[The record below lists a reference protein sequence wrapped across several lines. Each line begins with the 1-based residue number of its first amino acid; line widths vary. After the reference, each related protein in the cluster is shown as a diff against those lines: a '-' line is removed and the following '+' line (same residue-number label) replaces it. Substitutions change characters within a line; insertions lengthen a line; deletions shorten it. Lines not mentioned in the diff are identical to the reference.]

1 MRSPLEDAYSVLR
14 DVTPLKYNLD
24 CGKLCGNRC
33 CHGTENDGMEL
44 FHGEEKYFEN
54 EKGFTVRSD
63 GDRKIVI
70 CSGKCDRKIRPLSCR
85 MYPFFPVP
93 VEENGKIGI
102 KVVYD
107 IRGLS
112 SCPVVREH
120 LRPDPKFLRAVRM
133 AGLYL
138 IRDKKNLEILKNT
151 ASLFEELISFSEAV
165 K

>member
-1 MRSPLEDAYSVLR
+1 MRSPVADAYSVLR
-14 DVTPLKYNLD
+14 DVTPLKYSLD

-33 CHGTENDGMEL
+33 CQGTEDDGMEL
-44 FHGEEKYFEN
+44 FNGEEKLFEN

-63 GDRKIVI
+63 GERRILV
-70 CSGKCDRKIRPLSCR
+70 CSGRCDRKTRPLSCR
-85 MYPFFPVP
+85 MYPFFPMP
-93 VEENGKIGI
+93 VEENGKITI

-112 SCPVVREH
+112 SCPIVREKI
-120 LRPDPKFLRAVRM
+120 RPDPRFLRAVRL

-138 IRDKKNLEILKNT
+138 IRDEKNLEILKNT
-151 ASLFEELISFSEAV
+151 AQLFDELISFSEAV